1 MIGKKIHN
9 YEIKSLLGEG
19 GMGNVYLAVHTQ
31 LGRKVAIKSLHQQLV
46 KNEGLRAR
54 FKQEANTMA
63 HLQHNGIVTLFDYVE
78 DERGLFLIMEFVEGT
93 QLDEYIRNV
102 SGPIP
107 AERALP
113 ILNDILDAFAYA
125 HEQGV
130 VHRDIKP
137 SNILI
142 TNDGKVKILDFG
154 IAKMLSDS
162 GNKLTKTGTQMGTV
176 FYMSPEQVQGK
187 EVDIRSDIYSLG
199 ITFYQ
204 MLTGVSPY
212 DGMTTEYEIYN
223 KIVLEPLPFANATYP
238 GVPAALDLIIAKA
251 TAKKKEDRFQTCREF
266 LSFLKNPSEQIP
278 NSISQ
283 TTIVENKQLNE
294 TVQVENKNPQ
304 VSQPSKSTSPLKVV
318 LITLGTLFAS
328 LIILIFIFSNSENDS
343 KNASY
348 AADSIAAADSTAAA
362 SSGFPVITI
371 GNQVWTTKNL
381 DVSTYRN
388 GDEIPEVQ
396 DASAWANLTTGA
408 WCYYDNDASN
418 GTKYGKLYNWYAVN
432 DTRGLAPAGFHIPTD
447 AEWTQLSDYLGGESE
462 AGTKMKSTN
471 GWEED
476 GNGNNESGFAG
487 FPGGFRYYNGTF
499 YVIGSYGYWW
509 SATENSSDYA
519 WSRRLNYNDGN
530 VDRSNDNKRN
540 AFSVR
545 CLGD

>member
-142 TNDGKVKILDFG
+142 TKDGKVKILDFG

-212 DGMTTEYEIYN
+212 DGMTTEFEVYS
-223 KIVLEPLPFANATYP
+223 KIVAEPLPSANATYP

-328 LIILIFIFSNSENDS
+328 LIILIFIFSNS
-343 KNASY
+343 
-348 AADSIAAADSTAAA
+348 AADSAAYEATRLADSAAAAYEATRVADSVAAADSAAA
-362 SSGFPVITI
+362 AEYAAAAAEANSISKIKKKISRLIKEREEEEKNIFNKNNHDCINQYKPKGFCGTCAKYIFAEDKI
-371 GNQVWTTKNL
+371 KEL
-381 DVSTYRN
+381 DKKILELRK
-388 GDEIPEVQ
+388 E
-396 DASAWANLTTGA
+396 L
-408 WCYYDNDASN
+408 
-418 GTKYGKLYNWYAVN
+418 K
-432 DTRGLAPAGFHIPTD
+432 
-447 AEWTQLSDYLGGESE
+447 
-462 AGTKMKSTN
+462 
-471 GWEED
+471 
-476 GNGNNESGFAG
+476 
-487 FPGGFRYYNGTF
+487 
-499 YVIGSYGYWW
+499 
-509 SATENSSDYA
+509 
-519 WSRRLNYNDGN
+519 
-530 VDRSNDNKRN
+530 
-540 AFSVR
+540 
-545 CLGD
+545 

>member
-1 MIGKKIHN
+1 MIGTTIGN
-9 YEIKSLLGEG
+9 YEVKSLLGEG
-19 GMGNVYLAVHTQ
+19 GMGNVYLALHTQ

-93 QLDEYIRNV
+93 QLDEYIRNI

-107 AERALP
+107 AERAVP

-125 HEQGV
+125 HEKGV

-212 DGMTTEYEIYN
+212 DGMTTEFEVYS
-223 KIVLEPLPFANATYP
+223 KIVAEPLPSANATYP

-251 TAKKKEDRFQTCREF
+251 TAKMKEDRFQTCREF
-266 LSFLKNPSEQIP
+266 SSFLKNPSEQIP

-294 TVQVENKNPQ
+294 NIEGGNRKTEI
-304 VSQPSKSTSPLKVV
+304 SQPSKSSSPLKVV
-318 LITLGTLFAS
+318 LITLGALFAS

-343 KNASY
+343 RNAYY
-348 AADSIAAADSTAAA
+348 AADSAAAADVAAA
-362 SSGFPVITI
+362 DAAAADEATRVADSVAVADAAALAYANSISPNATI
-371 GNQVWTTKNL
+371 DRIWVDHNQYELGELGMMIHLSFTVNNL
-381 DVSTYRN
+381 QNEQGSISCYFYDSNRDKIFGQPGYT
-388 GDEIPEVQ
+388 
-396 DASAWANLTTGA
+396 ASDG
-408 WCYYDNDASN
+408 
-418 GTKYGKLYNWYAVN
+418 
-432 DTRGLAPAGFHIPTD
+432 HI
-447 AEWTQLSDYLGGESE
+447 
-462 AGTKMKSTN
+462 
-471 GWEED
+471 
-476 GNGNNESGFAG
+476 
-487 FPGGFRYYNGTF
+487 
-499 YVIGSYGYWW
+499 
-509 SATENSSDYA
+509 
-519 WSRRLNYNDGN
+519 
-530 VDRSNDNKRN
+530 
-540 AFSVR
+540 AFSKSFFLTYTSTQFEDFYLFMPYSELEIGYNCNLNVQAQ
-545 CLGD
+545 LIVNGVSYSTSEYVEFTYNPNN